1 VFPSWLGAG
10 RETMQGDV
18 VGWFPVGGGAPR
30 RGAAHGPH
38 TRDNRDQGPS
48 LDGYWQPMF
57 QLRIETRER

>member
-1 VFPSWLGAG
+1 
-10 RETMQGDV
+10 MQGDV